1 MIRAV
6 SAALEDD
13 DSLVRRGALDILL
26 QSLPVNSAAVQKA
39 PQDDR
44 SILMQ
49 AATSVVLRRDLALN
63 RRLYTW
69 LLGPEETS
77 HQQVAYLKANSLGLL
92 TTTLKASATNGYKQ
106 DHIDIIGLGRDVSP
120 VVRVFAVSAIQNIHF
135 LTRQVGNWVAADRS
149 TCVRRIQGT
158 EGEHRIRVR
167 SWGRG
172 KRRITCT
179 LSAGSHVLLLDDYDG
194 KHPIRSC
201 RASSTLEGA
210 LKLRLR

>member
-44 SILMQ
+44 SILMR

-69 LLGPEETS
+69 LLGAEES
-77 HQQVAYLKANSLGLL
+77 SKQQMVYLKEHSLGLL
-92 TTTLKASATNGYKQ
+92 TSTLK
-106 DHIDIIGLGRDVSP
+106 VSETAN
-120 VVRVFAVSAIQNIHF
+120 VILMTH
-135 LTRQVGNWVAADRS
+135 
-149 TCVRRIQGT
+149 
-158 EGEHRIRVR
+158 
-167 SWGRG
+167 
-172 KRRITCT
+172 
-179 LSAGSHVLLLDDYDG
+179 
-194 KHPIRSC
+194 
-201 RASSTLEGA
+201 
-210 LKLRLR
+210 